1 MNRTKLNCKM
11 VSLLLCLCCIVS
23 GTFFTACNTNN
34 TNNSSST
41 NVDDSSITLDNTFQT
56 EYSVVY
62 DKLDEYVLADN
73 FSLSDLSIKIVL
85 EDGMK
90 HQKVTEDMIS
100 ASDLLLLKTAG
111 EHVITINY
119 ENVKLTV
126 VVKIKEKDENYE
138 LVYANANKEVLI
150 SEFKLSDLNVKV
162 TSKSGSTLIPVTED
176 MVSASDLLLL
186 KTSGTHLI
194 KVTYENIV
202 LTATVKLTDGQTTP
216 TPTPTP
222 IPDGEL
228 TFTNAFTPS
237 TYYSDVY
244 TGTLKFKGDSLKLK
258 LRTIIDKTTHNTTY
272 DDLKKYLPQTDA
284 GSQSGTI
291 RLFYSHKEV
300 SNKWKP
306 DTYWNREHVW
316 PKSRGWYK
324 NGGAGADIHHIRPED
339 PHDNSSR
346 SNTKFGES
354 SGYYKPETLSD
365 GTTARGDVAR
375 IIFYML
381 TRYSQTDSGYPVT
394 NVAESMEILLKWNR
408 EDPVDNFEIVRN
420 NQAYS
425 IQGNRNPFIDCPDFA
440 EYIWGNKAA

>member
-11 VSLLLCLCCIVS
+11 FSLLLCLCCIVS
-23 GTFFTACNTNN
+23 GTFFTACNTTNS
-34 TNNSSST
+34 NNSSST
-41 NVDDSSITLDNTFQT
+41 NVDNSSITPNNTFQT

-90 HQKVTEDMIS
+90 HQKVTEDMVS

-138 LVYANANKEVLI
+138 LIYANANKEISI
-150 SEFKLSDLNVKV
+150 SEFKLSDLTVKV
-162 TSKSGSTLIPVTED
+162 TSKSDSTLIPVTED
-176 MVSASDLLLL
+176 MISASDLLLL
-186 KTSGTHLI
+186 KTAGTHLI
-194 KVTYENIV
+194 KVTYNNIV
-202 LTATVKLTDGQTTP
+202 LTVTVKLTDGQTTP
-216 TPTPTP
+216 TPTP
-222 IPDGEL
+222 IPDDEL

-237 TYYSDVY
+237 TYYSNVY
-244 TGTLKFKGDSLKLK
+244 TGTLKFKGDNLKLK
-258 LRTIIDKTTHNTTY
+258 LRTIINTTKRNTTY

-300 SNKWKP
+300 SSKWLP
-306 DTYWNREHVW
+306 DTNWNREHVW
-316 PKSRGWYK
+316 PKSRAWYS
-324 NGGAGADIHHIRPED
+324 NSGAGADIHHIRPED

-346 SNTKFGES
+346 GNTKFGES

-381 TRYSQTDSGYPVT
+381 TRYSQTDTGYPVT
-394 NVAESMEILLKWNR
+394 NIAESMEILLKWNR
-408 EDPVDNFEIVRN
+408 EDPVDDFEIIRN
-420 NQAYS
+420 NKAYS
-425 IQGNRNPFIDCPDFA
+425 IQGNRNPFIDCPDLA
-440 EYIWGNKAA
+440 EYIWGNKVA